1 MIPWDYRNDRPLQT
15 NKILRKKIRMM
26 SKRSLTALCA
36 LGLLLLAPR
45 LALAHAHL
53 VSSTPAADATVHGP
67 NVTIELRYNSRVDG
81 QHSVLLLVMP
91 DNRTRTLPLDHQ
103 SAATNLNTHA
113 ALKPGRYTIRWQA
126 LSTDGHLTRGE
137 IPFTVR

>member
-1 MIPWDYRNDRPLQT
+1 MKL
-15 NKILRKKIRMM
+15 
-26 SKRSLTALCA
+26 KRSFTVTLCVF
-36 LGLLLLAPR
+36 GLLLVAPR

-53 VSSTPAADATVHGP
+53 VSSSPAAGATVHGP

-81 QHSVLLLVMP
+81 KHSVLLLVTP
-91 DNRTRTLPLDHQ
+91 DNRTETLSPDHQ
-103 SAATNLNTHA
+103 SAATSLNAHA
-113 ALKPGRYTIRWQA
+113 TLRPGHYTIRWQA

>member
-1 MIPWDYRNDRPLQT
+1 
-15 NKILRKKIRMM
+15 M
-26 SKRSLTALCA
+26 SKRLLTLALC
-36 LGLLLLAPR
+36 LFGLLLLTPR

-53 VSSTPAADATVHGP
+53 MSSTPAANATVRGP
-67 NVTIELRYNSRVDG
+67 QVSFELRYNSRVDG
-81 QHSVLLLVMP
+81 QHSVLILVMP
-91 DNRTRTLPLDHQ
+91 DNRTETLTLDRQ

-113 ALKPGRYTIRWQA
+113 TLHPGHYTIRWQA

>member
-1 MIPWDYRNDRPLQT
+1 MI
-15 NKILRKKIRMM
+15 
-26 SKRSLTALCA
+26 SKRSFSALCA
-36 LGLLLLAPR
+36 LGLLLLVPR

-53 VSSTPAADATVHGP
+53 VSSTPAADATVRGP

-81 QHSVLLLVMP
+81 QHSTVVLVRP
-91 DNRTRTLPLDHQ
+91 DNHTETLALDHQ
-103 SAATNLNTHA
+103 SAATNLNAHA
-113 ALKPGRYTIRWQA
+113 TLKPGHYTIRWQA